1 MNTADQ
7 RVLVRGEHVSR
18 VYNMGET
25 RVQALDDVSFAIHRA
40 DFVAFVGPSGCGK
53 TSILNLIGCLEKP
66 DRGQIEIDGKAT
78 NTLSEKEL
86 AGFRSQRLGF
96 VFQNFNL
103 LPVLTALENVEY
115 GLIKKIKLSAE
126 REVTAGKWLDRV
138 GLGKHGNHLPSQ
150 LSGGQRQRVAI
161 ARALAHGPDLVVADE
176 PTANLDHK
184 TAMEVID
191 LMKTLNN
198 ELGVTF
204 VFSTHDPKI
213 MAAASRVITLED
225 GRIIS

>member
-1 MNTADQ
+1 VNTADQ

-66 DRGQIEIDGKAT
+66 DIGRIEIDGKAT

>member
-66 DRGQIEIDGKAT
+66 DIGRIEIDGKAT

>member
-66 DRGQIEIDGKAT
+66 DLGRIEIDGKAT

>member
-66 DRGQIEIDGKAT
+66 DRGRIEIDGKAT